1 MYLYIAK
8 LFQSHSGILCS
19 VTAGPR
25 KPRVLL
31 VHVHA
36 VGAEGEPPTQQI
48 QRLSHFLRVQKIF
61 CIESGTENIEKVIQ
75 DAGCVVIIFSKALH
89 AALTNTDD
97 LNTVIRTNFG
107 NLIVRTLREL
117 MTDSP
122 TKFIPVSLSGGPCE
136 CRELHSQRSY
146 NLTALEACLQQLPEE
161 DISERRIAKVLKK
174 EEFSEV
180 RGLVRALQQQSLR

>member
-1 MYLYIAK
+1 M
-8 LFQSHSGILCS
+8 
-19 VTAGPR
+19 
-25 KPRVLL
+25 LL
-31 VHVHA
+31 LHVHA
-36 VGAEGEPPTQQI
+36 VGAEGEPPTQQARQV

-61 CIESGTENIEKVIQ
+61 CIESGTENIERAIQ
-75 DAGCVVIIFSKALH
+75 DASCVVIIYSKALH

-107 NLIVRTLREL
+107 NLTVRTLCEL

-136 CRELHSQRSY
+136 CRELHSQRGY

-161 DISERRIAKVLKK
+161 DISERRILKVLEK

-180 RGLVRALQQQSLR
+180 RELVRALQQSLHTISS